1 MSARP
6 ARAKIG
12 SSYPSY
18 ATQLVVGHHH
28 LVADEPVDLGGGD
41 TGPAPDELVLGALG
55 ACTAIT
61 LRMYAERKQWP
72 LESVEVSLD
81 FESRTKEK
89 AVIRRTV
96 HLGGPLSPGR
106 WSVRRLPPAAS
117 DHRAQ
122 RRPPNQNSPE
132 APCRPRAASADVSAA
147 SPRCRRNSLAH
158 EPIRP
163 CPNQGRRRLGCL
175 RPRPPNPMT
184 NRRESGPAPSD

>member
-6 ARAKIG
+6 TRAKIG
-12 SSYPSY
+12 TSYPPY

-81 FESRTKEK
+81 YESRTKEK

-96 HLGGPLSPGR
+96 HLTGPLDEEQR
-106 WSVRRLPPAAS
+106 QRLLQIANACPV
-117 DHRAQ
+117 HRILTGAVEV
-122 RRPPNQNSPE
+122 PT
-132 APCRPRAASADVSAA
+132 
-147 SPRCRRNSLAH
+147 SL
-158 EPIRP
+158 
-163 CPNQGRRRLGCL
+163 G
-175 RPRPPNPMT
+175 
-184 NRRESGPAPSD
+184 